1 MPQTDGVKKIDEKMR
16 SFVKF
21 PCFLA
26 VHILCRFAWISIRNK
41 RKSSISMIIDFNLNQ
56 SS

>member
-1 MPQTDGVKKIDEKMR
+1 MEFKKIDEKMR
-16 SFVKF
+16 SFVDF

-26 VHILCRFAWISIRNK
+26 VHILCRLVSISIRK
-41 RKSSISMIIDFNLNQ
+41 KSDSSFSMIIDFNLNQ